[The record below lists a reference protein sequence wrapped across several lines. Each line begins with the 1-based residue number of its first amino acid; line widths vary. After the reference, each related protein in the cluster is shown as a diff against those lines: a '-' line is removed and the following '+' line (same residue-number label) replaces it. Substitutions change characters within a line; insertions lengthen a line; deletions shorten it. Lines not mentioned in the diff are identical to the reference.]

1 MRKFLF
7 LMIFTVFGFAQ
18 SVSVLGG
25 INNIDG
31 NFQYK
36 GTQNSIKDIGIDKI
50 YNFGIKANI
59 DDDSFIPGI
68 LADISYFTSF
78 SKNTTLN
85 KNIIIDN
92 TPYNA
97 NEKITS
103 KLSYTN
109 INLIAYYTFFK
120 TPISYLRFGVGFL
133 GNIGSLKIDGNQKY
147 SHINFKFYYP
157 TLYTQ
162 FMLHTKHFLF
172 GFGGSGTGLFSLDT
186 LGKAEIF
193 TGYKL
198 KSVSFK
204 IGYKYTKMKID
215 NYDDWYS
222 DLTTSGVYFEI
233 SKSF

>member
-1 MRKFLF
+1 MKKFLF
-7 LMIFTVFGFAQ
+7 FLIITFSLAQ
-18 SVSVLGG
+18 SNMNVNGG
-25 INNIDG
+25 FNSIYG

-50 YNFGIKANI
+50 YNFGIRANI

-78 SKNTTLN
+78 TKNTTLN

-92 TPYNA
+92 TSYNK
-97 NEKITS
+97 NENINS
-103 KLSYTN
+103 KLNYTN

-120 TPISYLRFGVGFL
+120 TPISYLRLGAGFL

-162 FMLHTKHFLF
+162 FMLNTKHFLF
-172 GFGGSGTGLFSLDT
+172 GFGGSGTGLFSADT
-186 LGKAEIF
+186 VGKVEIF
-193 TGYKL
+193 TGYEL

-215 NYDDWYS
+215 NYDGWYS